1 MGRRAVE
8 VIIVFLDVFA
18 VIAFAIRQAEQPL
31 LEDRVL
37 AVPQSNGKTQPLV
50 VVAEAGEAVLTPV
63 IGARASLVVGKVVP
77 SIAVLAVV
85 LADRAPLALA
95 EIRPNGACR
104 KVCSDPIDLAAENSP
119 LVVIKT
125 ELYGGRTGIN
135 DADHRRRSWC
145 VHAFKRG

>member
-1 MGRRAVE
+1 
-8 VIIVFLDVFA
+8 
-18 VIAFAIRQAEQPL
+18 
-31 LEDRVL
+31 
-37 AVPQSNGKTQPLV
+37 V
-50 VVAEAGEAVLTPV
+50 VVAETGEAVLAPV
-63 IGARASLVVGKVVP
+63 VGARTRLIVREVIP
-77 SIAVLAVV
+77 RIAVAAVV

-95 EIRPNGACR
+95 EIRPNGARR